1 MASPQDVAVE
11 WAPESVA
18 YGTVGTVWRAL
29 EFLSA
34 PLKFD
39 KKVVQGKG
47 LRVGRRV
54 AASARRQ
61 VVTVGGSL
69 THEYEATT
77 RGTGLLW
84 ATMMG
89 ASTSTLVS
97 AGLYQQVFTF
107 GASPTPLSVK
117 QSIPQVTATTWGVF
131 SAVGGMCKSFEID
144 QPNADLVKIKSDWD
158 FQTIT
163 GTTAGSLSPT
173 YPTAGNLLAF
183 DDASIST
190 GALTA
195 PTATALASM
204 PTPISIR
211 ALNIKV
217 DNSLNVGR
225 FNTGTGGGK
234 KSKPVP
240 GEPKITGKFTIE
252 YDATTYT
259 DLILNDGA
267 VSLLGSWTNGTDVLQ
282 VVLPEIKIN
291 GDLPA
296 PNAGELITHDCSFE
310 GLDNLTAAQPLWIV
324 QRTADVAI

>member
-54 AASARRQ
+54 AASARRY
-61 VVTVGGSL
+61 VVSVGGSL

-225 FNTGTGGGK
+225 LNTTGGGK

-267 VSLLGSWTNGTDVLQ
+267 VSLMGSWTNGADVLQ

>member
-61 VVTVGGSL
+61 IVTVGGSM

-225 FNTGTGGGK
+225 LNTTGGGK

-240 GEPKITGKFTIE
+240 GEPKISGKFTIE

-267 VSLLGSWTNGTDVLQ
+267 VSLMGSWTNGADVLQ

>member
-1 MASPQDVAVE
+1 MAAPQDVAIE

-54 AASARRQ
+54 AASARRY
-61 VVTVGGSL
+61 VVTVGGSM

-107 GASPTPLSVK
+107 GGSPTPLSVK
-117 QSIPQVTATTWGVF
+117 QSLPQVTATTWGVF

-173 YPTAGNLLAF
+173 YPAAGNLLAF

-217 DNSLNVGR
+217 DNSLDVGR
-225 FNTGTGGGK
+225 LNTTGGGK

-240 GEPKITGKFTIE
+240 GEPKISGKFTIE

-267 VSLLGSWTNGTDVLQ
+267 VSLMGSWTNGTDVLQ